1 MNNPTLGIDARKTR
15 PLKNSVEITL
25 NGLRWDQTIPR
36 NLFLKKKLYQE
47 INLSVNT
54 LLRLNHP

>member
-1 MNNPTLGIDARKTR
+1 MNNPTLGVEARKTR

-36 NLFLKKKLYQE
+36 NLF
-47 INLSVNT
+47 
-54 LLRLNHP
+54 